1 MPLSNASRLAD
12 FGTGIGT
19 QGAII
24 QVDNTNQRL
33 GVGTTA
39 PTATLGVA
47 GIVSSSSFW
56 GDGITVGVATVNT
69 AVYVGTALTTNAA
82 GDVET
87 IGIITAASFSGS
99 GANLTSLPVGTTI
112 TVADESSDTTCFPSF
127 FTAATGNLAPKT
139 GSNLTFNS
147 SSGALTATSVNGN
160 IVGGTVAGS
169 TGTFSGAVNVN
180 DTTDSTSTSTGSLIV
195 DGGLGVAKN
204 VYIGAGLSVAGTLT
218 YEDVTSVDSV
228 GLITAK
234 SGVNVSGGQLIVGSG
249 ITMGIAGVATFSGTA
264 DIHLLDN
271 VQLNVGDGSDLVIKH
286 DGSHS
291 YVQDSGTGNLYL
303 RTNGAGVVIDDGSA
317 TFARFLNGDACD
329 FNFNG
334 SKKFETT
341 NDGTVTTGI
350 ATAAGLRSSGSAT
363 VAYIETRSNSTQSTD
378 SNKALRVRNNSDTD
392 TFNVS
397 YRGGVNIS
405 GGSDINI
412 AGSAVG
418 VTSAYWDASANNFT
432 LKDNTKI
439 RFGDGQDLEIYH
451 SGGDSFIKDVGT
463 GGLYLCASQFL
474 VRNAAAD
481 EIQIQAV
488 ENAAVSL
495 YYNNSQKFETTNDG
509 TVTTG
514 ISTVT
519 GVIDAQGYI
528 NLAQKIVHTGDT
540 DTSIEFDTNIIKF
553 ETAGTERLNIAADG
567 HVRVGSGDP
576 TYELELIGS
585 GSQHLLVGSTDASG
599 ATLIL
604 DGDSN
609 GDGSGSDYAT
619 ILHDTSGNLV
629 YSNRKAASHI
639 FKCSSSEDER
649 LRITSKGEFLF
660 SNGTLVERCKITAGK
675 LSDNTNL
682 NLADGMV
689 FYFTTEETTT
699 CTPNIR
705 VDGSTTLNSKMSA
718 GDVVTV
724 TVITTADASGY
735 SANWTIDGNAVTE
748 QWVGGSAP
756 SAGGSDGL
764 DIYVLTI
771 ICIHDT
777 NTGDSGFEVIANL
790 TNAT

>member
-1 MPLSNASRLAD
+1 MADRNGYIGRAPGDSSVIVARKVYEPTGVQTDFTFNSGYTPGYCDVYLNGVRLIDEKDFTASNGSTVGLTSAAQSGDVVELVVYKAYNLGVPLAD
-12 FGTGIGT
+12 VTGNLDVTGNISASSSITADGSFYGDGSNLSGIPGVGITQYIDANSLTVIGSPGVST
-19 QGAII
+19 I
-24 QVDNTNQRL
+24 TRL
-33 GVGTTA
+33 G
-39 PTATLGVA
+39 ATDLNV
-47 GIVSSSSFW
+47 
-56 GDGITVGVATVNT
+56 T
-69 AVYVGTALTTNAA
+69 
-82 GDVET
+82 
-87 IGIITAASFSGS
+87 GIITANGLSGNVT
-99 GANLTSLPVGTTI
+99 GAALTI
-112 TVADESSDTTCFPSF
+112 T
-127 FTAATGNLAPKT
+127 GNA
-139 GSNLTFNS
+139 TFNS
-147 SSGALTATSVNGN
+147 
-160 IVGGTVAGS
+160 
-169 TGTFSGAVNVN
+169 NV
-180 DTTDSTSTSTGSLIV
+180 T
-195 DGGLGVAKN
+195 
-204 VYIGAGLSVAGTLT
+204 IGGTLT
-218 YEDVTSVDSV
+218 YEDVTNIDALGIV
-228 GLITAK
+228 TARA
-234 SGVNVSGGQLIVGSG
+234 GVNVSGGQFLVGSG

-567 HVRVGSGDP
+567 HVRVGSGDA
-576 TYELELIGS
+576 TYELELIGA